1 MLKKKNSN
9 RSFGLLKRCKGI
21 LRGHHRTNL
30 SKNLGVRGFI
40 KTKMFERHAF
50 ISQQILKKLP

>member
-9 RSFGLLKRCKGI
+9 RSFGLFKRCKGI

-50 ISQQILKKLP
+50 LKD